1 VVDRSWVDKDSA
13 VGPLVDG
20 VNNWFIPPLG
30 VSYTRRYHNGYSG
43 PFVTTVGVPGFWV
56 PGASGYFL
64 DRGPNGQTLRNL
76 LARTTQSD
84 LVLIE
89 GISDLP
95 ENAGL
100 YRGARSC
107 PPGTSGQ
114 GLCNGYPLPNPA
126 QQCWPHPNFYLNVV
140 RQYTAPFARFVI
152 YEAEAADRFL
162 TFNSAG
168 SGLYRRGD
176 PLDISY
182 TDATQSQWAVK
193 LNPGEW
199 LEFLSFELGASNY
212 RLAIRYAAASEA
224 SGRLLVDGVEAA
236 SFQLPATGGD
246 ATYGV
251 YPFPVQFAVASGL
264 HDVRLALD
272 SGSARIDQWSLDG
285 F

>member
-1 VVDRSWVDKDSA
+1 
-13 VGPLVDG
+13 
-20 VNNWFIPPLG
+20 
-30 VSYTRRYHNGYSG
+30 
-43 PFVTTVGVPGFWV
+43 V

-114 GLCNGYPLPNPA
+114 GLCHGYPLPNPA

-140 RQYTAPFARFVI
+140 RQYTAPFARFAI